1 MGGKLLYIRRM
12 QSLIAEWLDYVRLE
26 KRLSARTGE
35 IYRNDFQHFCAF
47 WQEYH
52 GAELTRE
59 DLPAITVTALRA
71 WLAKRVGGGYSAAS
85 NRAALVALRSFFRFI
100 HQRHGIENAAVFA
113 IKSPKKARSLPR
125 AIEETQVPVAVSG
138 LEVEGWVAA
147 RDRALFILLYGAG
160 LRISEALSL
169 NIGDVS
175 GPVIKV
181 RGKGNKERIVPLLPE
196 VRDGVS
202 QYLKLRPHLFE
213 ATAPLFVGVQG
224 KRLKA
229 AIFQKKLRELRM
241 AQPLPDHLTPHALR
255 HSFASHMLQNGA
267 DLRVIQECLGHA
279 SLSTT
284 QVYTHLNAKQLT
296 EAYSQL
302 FPRK

>member
-1 MGGKLLYIRRM
+1 M

-26 KRLSARTGE
+26 KRLSARTGD
-35 IYRNDFQHFCAF
+35 IYLNDFRHFLTF
-47 WQEYH
+47 WREYH
-52 GAELTRE
+52 GAELARE

-100 HQRHGIENAAVFA
+100 HHRHGIENAAVFA
-113 IKSPKKARSLPR
+113 IKSPKKSRSLPR
-125 AIEETQVPVAVSG
+125 AIEENQVPAAVEG
-138 LEVEGWVAA
+138 LEAEGWIAA

-160 LRISEALSL
+160 LRISEALQL
-169 NIGDVS
+169 NVGDIS

-196 VRDGVS
+196 VREALS
-202 QYLKLRPHLFE
+202 LYLKMRPHLFE
-213 ATAPLFVGVQG
+213 AADPLFVGARG
-224 KRLKA
+224 SRLKP
-229 AIFQKKLRELRM
+229 AIFQKKLRDLRTT
-241 AQPLPDHLTPHALR
+241 QPLPDHLTPHALR
-255 HSFASHMLQNGA
+255 HSFATHMLQNGA

-296 EAYSQL
+296 QAYSQL